1 MTFAFVFPGQGSQSL
16 GMLNGF
22 LAPLDEVASPGATA
36 ADLTIARAVKALL
49 AEADSALTEDLS
61 GLIAQGPIEALNLTT
76 NTQPAMLVAGC
87 AALAAWRAAGGPEPA
102 AVAGHSLGEY
112 SALVAAGSLSL
123 ADAVRLVRV
132 RARAMQDAVP
142 VGSGA
147 MAASLG
153 LEDDAVLAVCAQA
166 SAEAKAHHEPA
177 VVEAVNFNA
186 PSQVVVAGHREAVER
201 ACVLAKAAGA
211 KRALPLPVSAPF
223 HASLLEPAGRVL
235 RDSLAEL
242 ELHEPR
248 IPLVNNIDV
257 AIESKPERIRD
268 ALVRQAW
275 GPVRWVEVVLRLQ
288 AMGVTHLIECGPGK
302 VLAGLTRRIAPE
314 LRSSSI
320 HDTASLQAVLSE
332 MTGVTGVPS

>member
-1 MTFAFVFPGQGSQSL
+1 MLDGFMAPQGESS
-16 GMLNGF
+16 
-22 LAPLDEVASPGATA
+22 SATA
-36 ADLTIARAVKALL
+36 TDLRIEHAVKAVL
-49 AEADSALTEDLS
+49 AEADAALDEDLS
-61 GLIAQGPIEALNLTT
+61 GLIAQGPIESLNLTT

-87 AALAAWRAAGGPEPA
+87 ATLAAWRAAGGPEPA

-112 SALVAAGSLSL
+112 SALVAAGSLKL
-123 ADAVRLVRV
+123 ADAVRLVRI

-147 MAASLG
+147 MAAILG
-153 LEDDAVLAVCAQA
+153 LEDAAVLAVCAQA
-166 SAEAKAHHEPA
+166 SADAQAHGEPA

-235 RDSLAEL
+235 GAALDEFDLR
-242 ELHEPR
+242 EPR
-248 IPLVNNIDV
+248 IPVVNNIDV
-257 AIESKPERIRD
+257 AVESGSDRIRD

-275 GPVRWVEVVLRLQ
+275 GPVRWVEVVLRLK
-288 AMGVTHLIECGPGK
+288 AMGVTHLIEFGPGK

-320 HDTASLQAVLSE
+320 HDSASLQGVLAEVAEASVVADVK
-332 MTGVTGVPS
+332 GLPS